1 MDRIRIEKKTNL
13 GSTYFPWET
22 MDYCGKCRGYEI
34 YLDRSNNMHT
44 FTVIDP
50 DPSKVCRGTDY
61 KIVAEIQLER
71 SYSTSWQCSFTRID
85 SKYQGNNLAMY
96 FYKFV
101 MRLGYVLEA
110 GHAQSAGSRKLW
122 WKLSKDRNVVM
133 IAKEKY
139 SREGWI
145 MPERNNSSRELT
157 SDFFD
162 IYDGAKEVNV
172 YALCPQ

>member
-1 MDRIRIEKKTNL
+1 MDRIRIEKTTHL
-13 GSTYFPWET
+13 GLVNSPWET
-22 MDYCGKCRGYEI
+22 ADYCGKCRGYEV
-34 YLDRSNNMHT
+34 YLDKNAGMHQ
-44 FTVIDP
+44 FIVIDP
-50 DPSKVCRGTDY
+50 NKVSKRGNY
-61 KIVAEIQLER
+61 KVVAEIQLER

-96 FYKFV
+96 FYKFI

-110 GHAQSAGSRKLW
+110 GHSQSAGSRKLW

-172 YALCPQ
+172 YAFCPQ